1 MTTIGRRV
9 DDKMRRRRKDDET
22 MGTAQPA
29 GWIRR
34 RRCNGSRRI
43 GVGVK
48 GSQGGGREGEL
59 RVYCV
64 SNSWWS
70 WGHGVFFGDTTCL
83 LARLMERS
91 QNSFY
96 DFFTLIN

>member
-9 DDKMRRRRKDDET
+9 DDKMRQRCNNNET

-29 GWIRR
+29 RWIRR

-48 GSQGGGREGEL
+48 GSQGGGVGRESRGVLHTILIMEL
-59 RVYCV
+59 GSPGFLATRCA
-64 SNSWWS
+64 
-70 WGHGVFFGDTTCL
+70 CL
-83 LARLMERS
+83 HS
-91 QNSFY
+91 
-96 DFFTLIN
+96 